1 LKFLRTEEVKH
12 ITFKAWILVV
22 AVVLISGAFLFLRG
36 PETPVLAGASDIPDN
51 YYFALKPADVDSPV
65 ELIRFATSVRP
76 DTSGLSISERV
87 AYFEW
92 YLKNRGFDVSFV
104 YSDNFR
110 NQGYEH
116 VWLLVKNQQGE
127 SMYVEP
133 SSTEMDADSIC
144 PTTPEYKSY
153 QKQFGDIYEL
163 SRNTNGTDEYAWW
176 KTASGRE
183 LFDNNVMLLKKEQL

>member
-1 LKFLRTEEVKH
+1 M
-12 ITFKAWILVV
+12 V
-22 AVVLISGAFLFLRG
+22 AVVLIAGAFLFLRG
-36 PETPVLAGASDIPDN
+36 PETPVLATASGIPGN
-51 YYFALKPADVDSPV
+51 YYFALKPADADSPV
-65 ELIRFATSVRP
+65 ELIRFASSIRP
-76 DTSGLSISERV
+76 DTNGLSIAERV

-104 YSDNFR
+104 YSGNFR
-110 NQGYEH
+110 NQGNEH

-144 PTTPEYKSY
+144 PTIPEYKNY

-163 SRNTNGTDEYAWW
+163 ARSTDGADKYAWW
-176 KTASGRE
+176 KTGRGRD
-183 LFDNNVMLLKKEQL
+183 LFDKNVMLMKKEQL

>member
-1 LKFLRTEEVKH
+1 MH

-22 AVVLISGAFLFLRG
+22 VVVLIAGAFLFLHG
-36 PETPVLAGASDIPDN
+36 PETPVLAGASGIPDN
-51 YYFALKPADVDSPV
+51 YYFTLKPADVDSPV
-65 ELIRFATSVRP
+65 ELIRFASSIRP
-76 DTSGLSISERV
+76 DTNGLSIAERV

-104 YSDNFR
+104 YSGNFR
-110 NQGYEH
+110 NQGVEH

-144 PTTPEYKSY
+144 PTTPEYKSC

-163 SRNTNGTDEYAWW
+163 ARSTNGTDKYAWW
-176 KTASGRE
+176 RTASGRE
-183 LFDNNVMLLKKEQL
+183 LFDTNVMLLKKEQL